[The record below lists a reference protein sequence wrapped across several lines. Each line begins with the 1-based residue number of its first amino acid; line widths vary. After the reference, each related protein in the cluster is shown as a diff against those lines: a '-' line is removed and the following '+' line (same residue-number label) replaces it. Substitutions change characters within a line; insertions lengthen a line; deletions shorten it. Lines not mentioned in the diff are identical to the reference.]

1 VTIRQDPATVTG
13 PALRRFMRR
22 WATGVA
28 VVTTT
33 AQDRPTGCTANSFT
47 SVSLT
52 PPLVLVSLAQQSRT
66 LASIMRHGAFGVC
79 LLGRRQRGLADRFAS
94 APPEDRFTGVA
105 HRTVDGVPV
114 LTDAMAAMAC
124 RVEHTIAAADHVLVL
139 GRPTWC
145 DCDGSPDPIVH
156 FGSHYQSLAGPPHD

>member
-1 VTIRQDPATVTG
+1 VVTG

-28 VVTTT
+28 VVTAT
-33 AQDRPTGCTANSFT
+33 DEGRPTGCTANSFT

-52 PPLVLVSLAQQSRT
+52 PPLVLVSLAEQSRT
-66 LASIMRHGAFGVC
+66 LGSITRHGAFGVS
-79 LLGRRQRGLADRFAS
+79 LLGRRQRDLADRFAT
-94 APPEDRFTGVA
+94 APTGERFAGVD
-105 HRTVDGVPV
+105 HTLVDGTPV
-114 LTDAMAAMAC
+114 LTGAMAAMVC
-124 RVEHTIAAADHVLVL
+124 QVEHAIPAADHVLVL

-156 FGSHYQSLAGPPHD
+156 FGSHYQSLAGRTQD